1 MTEFVRCDRCGA
13 SVEGSSS
20 YDIDGWGRFFWSGSK
35 YLDVCPS
42 CTAEIRKLGG
52 WEDDKWLRRSVP
64 ECPYTEPC
72 H

>member
-20 YDIDGWGRFFWSGSK
+20 YDIDGW
-35 YLDVCPS
+35 
-42 CTAEIRKLGG
+42 
-52 WEDDKWLRRSVP
+52 EDDKWLRRSVP